1 MSNITEEVQH
11 LSNRNSTE
19 KRQCFQKRE
28 LEQINMQKKKN
39 LDKDL
44 TRFTKTDPKLIID
57 LNLKHKTIKLLEDN
71 MGEKSW

>member
-1 MSNITEEVQH
+1 MFSKKGVGTNKH
-11 LSNRNSTE
+11 A
-19 KRQCFQKRE
+19 
-28 LEQINMQKKKN
+28 KKKN

>member
-1 MSNITEEVQH
+1 
-11 LSNRNSTE
+11 
-19 KRQCFQKRE
+19 
-28 LEQINMQKKKN
+28 MQKKKN